1 MAILTQTSIEKV
13 AAEDDMAGTILVCV
27 MFGILLMFRGKIQ
40 FGNIYGFG
48 LTGCIALYA
57 LINLLTKKGVYV
69 ELYSTISIMGY
80 CLLPFVFLAFSAL
93 FFDLLHPMGVLFG
106 IFIVMWSSIA
116 ATRLFEYSLEMRDQK
131 YLIMYPIVL
140 FYCVFVML
148 TVF

>member
-1 MAILTQTSIEKV
+1 M
-13 AAEDDMAGTILVCV
+13 
-27 MFGILLMFRGKIQ
+27 
-40 FGNIYGFG
+40 
-48 LTGCIALYA
+48 YA

-116 ATRLFEYSLEMRDQK
+116 ATRLFEHSLEMRDQK